1 MVPAAFTGLTRNVT
15 GCTQY
20 SIYQRVRVSS
30 ADSGAR
36 IYLYH
41 DRYEERSLGVFE
53 LPTEDE
59 EEEPEIDEKNTS
71 RRERIGGF

>member
-20 SIYQRVRVSS
+20 SIHQRVRVSS